1 MLEKVNS
8 TEDLKRLT
16 IKEKEILAEDI
27 RKYII
32 EVVSKNGGHLASNLG
47 VVELTLA
54 LESVF
59 DVNKDKIVWD
69 VGHQTY
75 VHKILN
81 GRKEALKDI
90 RKLKGIAGFPKTKES
105 KTDCFNTGHSSTSI
119 SAAMGIAKARDI
131 KKEQHSVVAVIGDGA
146 LTGGMAL
153 EALNHIG
160 SARTNVIVI
169 LNDNEMSISKNIGG
183 VNMLLSKLRARKT
196 YTVSN
201 QSGKKILDKIP
212 VVGPALVKIIRR
224 AKKGIKQLIIPKMFF
239 EDIGFKYL
247 GPIDGHNIEDMELIF
262 KRAKELDE
270 PVLIHVLTK
279 KGKGYEPAELE
290 PDRFH
295 STSAFD
301 IETGKPKKEKG
312 KDYSKVF
319 GEKLVSLAKR
329 NSKVVAITA
338 SMKDGTGLTEFAKSY
353 PDRFFD
359 VGIAE
364 QHAVTF
370 AAGLAKEGLIP
381 FVPIY
386 SSFYQ
391 RAYDQVIH
399 DICIQ
404 NLHVIMCVDR
414 AGIVGA
420 DGETHQGILD
430 LSFFKVIPNIT
441 IMAPKDFKELEDMME
456 FAVKLE
462 GPVVIRY
469 PRGGEAK
476 EKFMTHSYIQ
486 YKKCDILTL
495 GSDVTI
501 VAIGNQV
508 SKAMNLY
515 RKLEQCNIKAEVINA
530 RFLKPFDKYT
540 ILKSISKTKFV
551 VTIED
556 NSLMGGLGA
565 EVKEIIAEKRVPNI
579 IVRCFGYPDV
589 FVEHGTPQELEEIY
603 KIDEKSIFDYIK
615 NTIKYRKNNEKKEEL
630 KENLQ
635 NMRKKENYQDIRKRE
650 YYKAK
655 ERRKDA

>member
-1 MLEKVNS
+1 MLEKVND
-8 TEDLKRLT
+8 TKDLKKLT
-16 IKEKEILAEDI
+16 IKEKEELAEDL

-32 EVVSKNGGHLASNLG
+32 EIVSKNGGHLASNLG

-81 GRKEALKDI
+81 GRKEEIKNI
-90 RKLKGIAGFPKTKES
+90 RKLNGIAGFPKTKES
-105 KTDCFNTGHSSTSI
+105 ETDCFNTGHSSTSV
-119 SAAMGIAKARDI
+119 SAAMGMAKARDI
-131 KKEQHSVVAVIGDGA
+131 KHENNSVIAVIGDGA

-160 SARTNVIVI
+160 SSKTNVIVV

-183 VNMLLSKLRARKT
+183 INMLLTKLRARKL

-201 QSGKKILDKIP
+201 KSGKKILEKIP
-212 VVGPALVKIIRR
+212 VVGNFIIKIVRR

-279 KGKGYEPAELE
+279 KGKGYKPAEDE
-290 PDRFH
+290 PDKFH
-295 STSAFD
+295 ATSPFD
-301 IETGKPKKEKG
+301 IETGKAKKQKS
-312 KDYSKVF
+312 KDYSKAF
-319 GEKLVSLAKR
+319 GEKLVELAK
-329 NSKVVAITA
+329 NNKKIVAITA
-338 SMKDGTGLTEFAKSY
+338 AMKDGTGLAEFANEY

-364 QHAVTF
+364 QHALTF
-370 AAGLAKEGLIP
+370 AAGLAIEGMIP

-399 DICIQ
+399 DICMQ
-404 NLHVIMCVDR
+404 NLPVVMCVDR

-430 LSFFKVIPNIT
+430 LSFFKVIPNLT
-441 IMAPKDFKELEDMME
+441 IMAPKDFQELQSMME
-456 FAVKLE
+456 FAVNLNK
-462 GPVVIRY
+462 PVVIRY
-469 PRGGEAK
+469 PRGGEA
-476 EKFMTHSYIQ
+476 EQKFNTHNYIR
-486 YKKCDILTL
+486 YKRCEFLTT
-495 GSDVTI
+495 GKDVTI

-508 SKAMNLY
+508 SKAMNIF
-515 RKLEQCNIKAEVINA
+515 RKLKEMNISAEVINA
-530 RFLKPFDKYT
+530 RFLKPFDKYA
-540 ILKSISKTKFV
+540 ILSSICKTRF
-551 VTIED
+551 
-556 NSLMGGLGA
+556 
-565 EVKEIIAEKRVPNI
+565 
-579 IVRCFGYPDV
+579 CC
-589 FVEHGTPQELEEIY
+589 
-603 KIDEKSIFDYIK
+603 
-615 NTIKYRKNNEKKEEL
+615 
-630 KENLQ
+630 
-635 NMRKKENYQDIRKRE
+635 NY
-650 YYKAK
+650 
-655 ERRKDA
+655 